1 MRHDDWR
8 AFRDGAMPIWF
19 GSWLHGAEMKGK
31 KSMDIDASSARQS
44 ANGEIVGHSL
54 GEIRSFLDELKHGSR
69 KYKTIASLSGQIAEA
84 YRGRCVLELL
94 QNAHDALT
102 AASGGDRGQITF
114 VLETEPAPVLL
125 IANSGRAFERRDFKG
140 LCRLGQSPKDPN
152 RSVGNKGLGFRSV
165 LEVASAPEIWSTG
178 TSEAGPAFVF
188 RFDPQVRERV
198 ADVLAELEARGLGTR
213 SPFDPSERLV
223 DWTEDQLQRYRDRLR
238 AEALDGPTEA
248 KEYLSPYDL
257 PLPIGENREAVA
269 ELLRDGHATVVRL
282 PLDGGRTGDVGDAV
296 ASVRTQLENLL
307 DVATTLFLP
316 RLRTLVVAIDGRRR
330 TVRRR
335 VLTAEAFGEVGC
347 GRWERVGISCSDAGE
362 ESAAAARFLV
372 WTRTLGGSADPKW
385 AARIGDAVRHLP
397 NKWPEV
403 DSVQVG
409 VAVQEGEVSAAGRF
423 VIFLPTEM
431 ATGTGAHINAPFF
444 GSLDRRRIR
453 FEDEYNRLLLDCVV
467 DLSLDVIGDLA
478 AGEPEEASGRTIVD
492 ILSSDGEVGETGET
506 MLALLRDRAAVLGD
520 PLAGRRLMLCDDG
533 WAVPTEARTMPEV
546 AEGLTI
552 RAPDWRGSAAFR
564 VISPALEGRRSE
576 VETVLEGLDGSVEP
590 TPAEW
595 VGTVERVAHCVQS
608 GEIDANWD
616 SYLTAVISVLPWKL
630 IRINRP
636 GGVDALASASFLPVQ
651 DGRLISADGPA
662 RVFFQPVRGIDEEAD
677 LVDTVPDSL
686 TQRIAFVHD
695 DVVLTHEE
703 GSRRRSTEVH
713 KFLDGRFARGF
724 RREEIL
730 REVVLA
736 AVPPT
741 PAAFGSEEAA
751 LCAELLGW
759 TLGLLG
765 EDPPE
770 PVLARLE
777 DLPVACGG
785 GWRLAREASF
795 GAGWPGRSGE
805 DLRTLWEELDGEAG
819 GRLRAAALLDPGDP
833 RWGVDVGRWAD
844 LFARIGVARGL
855 RLRPAD
861 RLRFRMAQYD
871 YDLPRTAPSGV
882 PPEAWEA
889 WRVAVRPEAS
899 PEYVGQ
905 FDYRL
910 EGILDLPE
918 LHGCGD
924 LSQGARRVFSRL
936 VVDSMR
942 GWPAGWERVTVRKV
956 SGEASER
963 RITSPLKHW
972 LGSTPWLSDGVGGER
987 VLSDRW
993 LVPVSL
999 LQGQRERFRHLR
1011 PLSLELSRRLDGEA
1025 ELFETLQR
1033 LGLNVYPTD
1042 GERIGP
1048 DLLDALAEAWRTE
1061 RVLPGQFDVFL
1072 GQLRHAWQH
1081 LDVGRG
1087 LPDAFL
1093 VRTVHRHFEVVD
1105 GAGLAG
1111 AYLPNDAAKGRA
1123 LREEDKPV
1131 LEMEVAQANRLAGAL
1146 VDATPV
1152 RLASELVERDMIDG
1166 AVWTGAAEAVRALEE
1181 TRYGWLAAP
1190 LLAILAHGGMNPTG
1204 HTTTAWAAA
1213 LDRLRGA
1220 GVLECGS
1227 IAIELVD
1234 GEEPI
1239 AKGEPAARWL
1249 SDDVLAVTNEVGYC
1263 YEALAPAVQA
1273 LLDRQDLLKD
1283 LRLVLGALE
1292 GVESP
1297 SLEEI
1302 EKALERSEID
1312 AQAFADIRSRWAGNT
1327 GLVASRI
1334 RPVAALLG
1342 VAGEGFEA
1350 ATVDMDRLT
1359 DWLAANLP
1367 QWDAAALVTEAR
1379 RSRDDH
1385 AMGIAARRA
1394 LGCVADLTAWNA
1406 VLEGLGEEY
1415 APVGNRD
1422 VQEQTNAHLDGMQA
1436 LSAALARA
1444 IAVDCGEPE
1453 LFRKIEDATHALSA
1467 PDDWSTRWWEVPFEA
1482 VVDALCDTWRE
1493 IVDSGH
1499 LAVLKGT
1506 ETPGQLRD
1514 AIGERGI
1521 AIEPDPYD
1529 TARVNGE
1536 RFVRVLLD
1544 AHDLHRTWLEFRDP
1558 QSRVP
1563 DLPSAPELAAD
1574 AYLRRWTEAELWHLA
1589 LTTLG
1594 DERFTLAC
1602 GGDSDLQSIRERLGL
1617 DGEAVD
1623 RKRRERAEREEEAAR
1638 KAKTVEIA
1646 GEPFE
1651 IEAIDYSA
1659 LLRHH
1664 VETLEDPAGPRASM
1678 DEFTPLGALRARA
1691 RAGGGGN
1698 KGRTGHRRLSPEEAE
1713 VVGIVGEMH
1722 AYRYLQNEFGGRSV
1736 RASAWVSESRLKVR
1750 PLVEGEKN
1758 EISDGHGFDFRFTHQ
1773 GIRWHVE
1780 VKATKGDDTSFDLG
1794 ISEIEA
1800 ATRIA
1805 RRRGNTWRWRILRVR
1820 RALSAEPEIDWLP
1833 NPFEEGFQKHYRLHR
1848 GGMAVSYAHKRS

>member
-1 MRHDDWR
+1 
-8 AFRDGAMPIWF
+8 
-19 GSWLHGAEMKGK
+19 
-31 KSMDIDASSARQS
+31 MDAARPPARQS
-44 ANGEIVGHSL
+44 ANGEIVAHSL

-69 KYKTIASLSGQIAEA
+69 KYRTIASLSGQIAEA

-102 AASGGDRGQITF
+102 AAPVGDPGQITF
-114 VLETEPAPVLL
+114 VLQTEPAPVLL

-178 TSEAGPAFVF
+178 ASEAGPAFVF

-198 ADVLAELEARGLGTR
+198 ADALAELEAKGLGIR

-223 DWTEDQLQRYRDRLR
+223 DWTEDQLQRYRDRLT
-238 AEALDGPTEA
+238 AEGLDGPTEA
-248 KEYLSPYDL
+248 MEYLSPYDL
-257 PLPIGENREAVA
+257 PLPIWESRDVVD

-282 PLDGGRTGDVGDAV
+282 PLDGGRTGDVGEAV

-307 DVATTLFLP
+307 DVSTTLFLS
-316 RLRTLVVAIDGRRR
+316 RLRTLVVTIDGRRR

-335 VLTAEAFGEVGC
+335 VDAAETFGEVGC
-347 GRWERVGISCSDAGE
+347 GLRERVGISCTDAGE
-362 ESAAAARFLV
+362 ETAGERLLV
-372 WTRTLGGSADPKW
+372 WTRTLGGGDDPSW

-409 VAVQEGEVSAAGRF
+409 VAVQEGEDSADGRF

-431 ATGTGAHINAPFF
+431 ATGTGAHVNAPFF
-444 GSLDRRRIR
+444 GSLDRRRIM
-453 FEDEYNRLLLDCVV
+453 FEDEYNRLLLDCAV
-467 DLSLDVIGDLA
+467 DLSLDVIGDVA
-478 AGEPEEASGRTIVD
+478 TGEPEESRGRAIID
-492 ILSSDGEVGETGET
+492 MLSSDGEVGKTGET
-506 MLALLRDRAAVLGD
+506 MLALLRDRAAARGA
-520 PLAGRRLMLCDDG
+520 PLDRRRLMLCDDG
-533 WAVPTEARTMPEV
+533 WAAPTEARTMPAV
-546 AEGLTI
+546 AESLAI
-552 RAPDWRGSAAFR
+552 RAPDWRRGAAFR
-564 VISPALEGRRSE
+564 VVSPALEGRGRE
-576 VETVLEGLDGSVEP
+576 VETVLAGLDGSAEP

-595 VGTVERVAHCVQS
+595 VGTVERVARGVQS
-608 GEIDANWD
+608 GEIDATWD
-616 SYLTAVISVLPWKL
+616 GYLTAVIGVLPWNTF
-630 IRINRP
+630 RITRP
-636 GGVDALASASFLPVQ
+636 GAEDVLASASFLPVQ

-662 RVFFQPVRGIDEEAD
+662 RVFFQPVIGIDDAAE

-686 TQRIAFVHD
+686 TQRIAFVHGE
-695 DVVLTHEE
+695 VVLTHEE

-741 PAAFGSEEAA
+741 PAAFGSAEAA

-770 PVLARLE
+770 PLLALLAG
-777 DLPVACGG
+777 LPVACGG
-785 GWRLAREASF
+785 GWRPAREASF
-795 GAGWPGRSGE
+795 GAGWPGRAGE
-805 DLRTLWEELDGEAG
+805 DLRTLWEELG
-819 GRLRAAALLDPGDP
+819 GDAAERLRAAALLDPGDA
-833 RWGVDVGRWAD
+833 RWGVHVGGRAD

-882 PPEAWEA
+882 PRDAWEA
-889 WRVAVRPEAS
+889 WRAAVRVEAA
-899 PEYVGQ
+899 PEYVGP

-910 EGILDLPE
+910 EDVLDLPE

-924 LSQGARRVFSRL
+924 LSQGGRRAFSRL

-942 GWPAGWERVTVRKV
+942 GWPGGWERAIVRKV
-956 SGEASER
+956 GGEASLR

-972 LGSTPWLSDGVGGER
+972 LGATPWLSDGAGGER
-987 VLSDRW
+987 LLADRW
-993 LVPVSL
+993 LVPMSL
-999 LQGQRERFRHLR
+999 LRGQRERFRHLR
-1011 PLSLELSRRLDGEA
+1011 PLSRELSRRLDGEA
-1025 ELFETLQR
+1025 ELLETLQR

-1048 DLLDALAEAWRTE
+1048 ELLDALAEAWRTG

-1081 LDVGRG
+1081 LDEGRG
-1087 LPDAFL
+1087 LPGTFL
-1093 VRTVHRHFEVVD
+1093 VRTAHRRFEVVD
-1105 GAGLAG
+1105 GPGLAG

-1131 LEMEVAQANRLAGAL
+1131 LEMEVAQANRLAGML

-1152 RLASELVERDMIDG
+1152 RLASELVERDVIDG
-1166 AVWTGAAEAVRALEE
+1166 AVWAAVGEAVRALEE

-1190 LLAILAHGGMNPTG
+1190 LLAILAHGGTNPTG

-1213 LDRLRGA
+1213 LSRLRGT

-1227 IAIELVD
+1227 IVVELVD
-1234 GEEPI
+1234 GEETI

-1249 SDDVLAVTNEVGYC
+1249 SGDVLAVATGPGDS

-1273 LLDRQDLLKD
+1273 MLDRQDLLKD

-1292 GVESP
+1292 GVERP

-1302 EKALERSEID
+1302 EKALERAEID

-1334 RPVAALLG
+1334 RPVAELLG
-1342 VAGEGFEA
+1342 VASEGFEA
-1350 ATVDMDRLT
+1350 ATADMDRLT

-1367 QWDAAALVTEAR
+1367 QWDAAALVTAAR
-1379 RSRDDH
+1379 RSRDDY
-1385 AMGIAARRA
+1385 AMGTAAWRV
-1394 LGCVADLTAWNA
+1394 LGGLAELTAWN
-1406 VLEGLGEEY
+1406 VILEGLGEEY
-1415 APVGNRD
+1415 EPVANRD
-1422 VQEQTNAHLDGMQA
+1422 VQEQTSAHLDGMQA
-1436 LSAALARA
+1436 LTATLARA
-1444 IAVDCGEPE
+1444 IAAERAEPE
-1453 LFRKIEDATHALSA
+1453 LFRKIEAATHAFSA
-1467 PDDWSTRWWEVPFEA
+1467 PDDWSTRWWEVPFGA
-1482 VVDALCDTWRE
+1482 VANALRDAWRE
-1493 IVDSGH
+1493 IVDSAH
-1499 LAVLKGT
+1499 LAVLGEA
-1506 ETPGQLRD
+1506 ETRGQLRA

-1536 RFVRVLLD
+1536 RFRRMLLD

-1558 QSRVP
+1558 DSKVP
-1563 DLPSAPELAAD
+1563 DAPTAPELAAD
-1574 AYLRRWTEAELWHLA
+1574 AYLHRWPDAELWRLA
-1589 LTTLG
+1589 LATLG
-1594 DERFTLAC
+1594 DERFAQAC
-1602 GGDSDLQSIRERLGL
+1602 GGETDLETIREQLGL
-1617 DGEAVD
+1617 DEEGVD
-1623 RKRRERAEREEEAAR
+1623 RKRRERAEREREAVR

-1646 GEPFE
+1646 GESFE
-1651 IEAIDYSA
+1651 IDVIDYSA
-1659 LLRHH
+1659 LLRRHE
-1664 VETLEDPAGPRASM
+1664 ETLEDPAGPRASE
-1678 DEFTPLGALRARA
+1678 DEFTPLGPLSGGGGA
-1691 RAGGGGN
+1691 GGGN

-1722 AYRYLQNEFGGRSV
+1722 ALRYLEKEFGGRSV

-1750 PLVEGEKN
+1750 PPVEGEKD
-1758 EISDGHGFDFRFTHQ
+1758 EISDRLGFDFRFNHR
-1773 GIRWHVE
+1773 GVRWHVE
-1780 VKATKGDDTSFDLG
+1780 VKATKGDETSFDLG

-1820 RALSAEPEIDWLP
+1820 RALSAEPAIDWLP
-1833 NPFEEGFQKHYRLHR
+1833 NPFEEGFRKHYRLHR
-1848 GGMAVSYAHKRS
+1848 GGMLVSYARRRS

>member
-1 MRHDDWR
+1 
-8 AFRDGAMPIWF
+8 
-19 GSWLHGAEMKGK
+19 MKGK
-31 KSMDIDASSARQS
+31 KSMDIDASPARQS
-44 ANGEIVGHSL
+44 ANGEIVAHSL

-69 KYKTIASLSGQIAEA
+69 KYRTIASLSGQIAEA

-102 AASGGDRGQITF
+102 AAPHGDSGQITF

-165 LEVASAPEIWSTG
+165 LEVASAPEIWSTRTLEG
-178 TSEAGPAFVF
+178 GSAFVF
-188 RFDPQVRERV
+188 RFDPQVREWI
-198 ADVLAELEARGLGTR
+198 ADALAELEAKGLGTR
-213 SPFDPSERLV
+213 SPFDPSERLI
-223 DWTEDQLQRYRDRLR
+223 DWTENQLQRYRDRLR
-238 AEALDGPTEA
+238 AEGLDGPKEA
-248 KEYLSPYDL
+248 MEYLSPYDL
-257 PLPIGENREAVA
+257 PLPIGRSSEVVD

-282 PLDGGRTGDVGDAV
+282 PLDGGRTGDIGEAV
-296 ASVRTQLENLL
+296 ESVRTQLENLL
-307 DVATTLFLP
+307 DVSTTLFLP

-335 VLTAEAFGEVGC
+335 VDAAEAFGEVGC
-347 GRWERVGISCSDAGE
+347 GWRERVGISCSDAGE
-362 ESAAAARFLV
+362 ETAVDARFLV
-372 WTRTLGGSADPKW
+372 WTRALGGADDPEW

-409 VAVQEGEVSAAGRF
+409 VAVQEGEISAEGRF

-444 GSLDRRRIR
+444 GSLDRRRIL

-467 DLSLDVIGDLA
+467 ELSLDVIGDLA
-478 AGEPEEASGRTIVD
+478 AGEPEEAGGRALVD
-492 ILSSDGEVGETGET
+492 ILSSGGEVSETGET
-506 MLALLRDRAAVLGD
+506 MLVLLRDRAAARGA
-520 PLAGRRLMLCDDG
+520 PLDGRRLMLCDDG
-533 WAVPTEARTMPEV
+533 WAAPTETRTMPEV
-546 AEGLTI
+546 AEGLAI
-552 RAPDWRGSAAFR
+552 RTPDWRRSAAFR
-564 VISPALEGRRSE
+564 VVSPALDGRGRG
-576 VETVLEGLDGSVEP
+576 VKTVLGGLDGSAEP

-595 VGTVERVAHCVQS
+595 ARTVERVAHGVQS
-608 GEIDANWD
+608 GEIDATWD
-616 SYLTAVISVLPWKL
+616 GYLTAVIGVLPWNPF
-630 IRINRP
+630 RINRP
-636 GGVDALASASFLPVQ
+636 GAIDALASASFLPVQ

-686 TQRIAFVHD
+686 TQRIAFVHG

-713 KFLDGRFARGF
+713 KFLDGRFARRF

-741 PAAFGSEEAA
+741 PAAYGSEEAA

-765 EDPPE
+765 GEPPE
-770 PVLARLE
+770 PLPGLLE
-777 DLPVACGG
+777 GLPVACGG
-785 GWRLAREASF
+785 GWRPAREASF

-805 DLRTLWEELDGEAG
+805 DLRTLWEELGGDAGE
-819 GRLRAAALLDPGDP
+819 RLRAAALLDPGDA
-833 RWGVDVGRWAD
+833 RWGVDVGGRAD
-844 LFARIGVARGL
+844 LFERIGVARGL
-855 RLRPAD
+855 RLRAAD
-861 RLRFRMAQYD
+861 RLHFRMAQYD

-882 PPEAWEA
+882 PRDAWET
-889 WRVAVRPEAS
+889 WRAAVRPEAA
-899 PEYVGQ
+899 PEYVGP

-910 EGILDLPE
+910 EGVLDLPE
-918 LHGCGD
+918 LHSCGE
-924 LSQGARRVFSRL
+924 LSQGGRRVFSRL
-936 VVDSMR
+936 VLDSMP
-942 GWPAGWERVTVRKV
+942 GWPTSWERATVRKV
-956 SGEASER
+956 GGERSVCL
-963 RITSPLKHW
+963 ITSPLKHW
-972 LGSTPWLSDGVGGER
+972 LGATPWLSDGASGER
-987 VLSDRW
+987 VLADRW
-993 LVPVSL
+993 LVPMSL
-999 LQGQRERFRHLR
+999 LRGQRERFRHLR

-1025 ELFETLQR
+1025 ELLGTLQR

-1048 DLLDALAEAWRTE
+1048 DLLDALAEAWQTE

-1081 LDVGRG
+1081 LDESRG
-1087 LPDAFL
+1087 LPGAFL
-1093 VRTVHRHFEVVD
+1093 VRTAHRRFEVVD

-1111 AYLPNDAAKGRA
+1111 VYLPNDAAKERA

-1131 LEMEVAQANRLAGAL
+1131 LEMEVAQANRLAGTL
-1146 VDATPV
+1146 VEATAV
-1152 RLASELVERDMIDG
+1152 RLASELVERDVIDRVVWSG
-1166 AVWTGAAEAVRALEE
+1166 AEEAVCALEE
-1181 TRYGWLAAP
+1181 TRYGWLASP
-1190 LLAILAHGGMNPTG
+1190 LLAILAHGGTNPTG
-1204 HTTTAWAAA
+1204 HATTPWAAA
-1213 LDRLRGA
+1213 LRRLRGA

-1227 IAIELVD
+1227 IVVELVD
-1234 GEEPI
+1234 GEETI
-1239 AKGEPAARWL
+1239 ARGEPDARWL
-1249 SDDVLAVTNEVGYC
+1249 SGDVLAVTNEVGHS
-1263 YEALAPAVQA
+1263 YEALAPGLQA
-1273 LLDRQDLLKD
+1273 MLDRQDLLKD
-1283 LRLVLGALE
+1283 LLLVLGPLE
-1292 GVESP
+1292 GVERP

-1302 EKALERSEID
+1302 EKALERAQID

-1342 VAGEGFEA
+1342 VIGEGFEA
-1350 ATVDMDRLT
+1350 STTDMDRLT

-1367 QWDAAALVTEAR
+1367 HWDAAALVTAAR
-1379 RSRDDH
+1379 RSRDDDH
-1385 AMGIAARRA
+1385 AMGIAAWRA
-1394 LGCVADLTAWNA
+1394 LGDVAELTVWNEI
-1406 VLEGLGEEY
+1406 LEGLGQEY
-1415 APVGNRD
+1415 EPVGNRD
-1422 VQEQTNAHLDGMQA
+1422 VQEQTNSHLDGVQA
-1436 LSAALARA
+1436 LTAALARA

-1453 LFRKIEDATHALSA
+1453 LFRKIEDATHAFSA

-1482 VVDALCDTWRE
+1482 VMDALCDTWQE
-1493 IVDSGH
+1493 IVDSEH
-1499 LAVLKGT
+1499 LAVLRGT
-1506 ETPGQLRD
+1506 ETPGQLRL

-1529 TARVNGE
+1529 TARGNGE
-1536 RFVRVLLD
+1536 RFGRVLLE

-1558 QSRVP
+1558 HSRVP
-1563 DLPSAPELAAD
+1563 DLPSAPQLAVD
-1574 AYLRRWTEAELWHLA
+1574 AYLRRWTHADLWCLA
-1589 LTTLG
+1589 LATLD
-1594 DERFTLAC
+1594 DERFAQAC
-1602 GGDSDLQSIRERLGL
+1602 ADASDLQTVRERLGL
-1617 DGEAVD
+1617 DEEAVD
-1623 RKRRERAEREEEAAR
+1623 RKRRERAEREREAAH

-1646 GEPFE
+1646 GESFE

-1659 LLRHH
+1659 LLRRHA
-1664 VETLEDPAGPRASM
+1664 ETLEDPAGPRASK
-1678 DEFTPLGALRARA
+1678 DEFTPLGLLRARG

-1713 VVGIVGEMH
+1713 VVGILGEMH
-1722 AYRYLQNEFGGRSV
+1722 AYRYLQKEFGRRSV
-1736 RASAWVSESRLKVR
+1736 RASAWVSESRLKVQ
-1750 PLVEGEKN
+1750 PLVEGEKD

-1805 RRRGNTWRWRILRVR
+1805 RRRGNTWRWRILMVR
-1820 RALSAEPEIDWLP
+1820 RALSAEPVIDWLP

-1848 GGMAVSYAHKRS
+1848 GGMVVSYARKRS